1 MLCPVGM
8 GSSRPF
14 TPGNSVPIPVAMLE
28 FFLGYSM
35 GERSATRSAS
45 LARGAALADGTRHT
59 NRIEDLDERLDR
71 LVMIMRAMWAL
82 MEEQGMTPEQL
93 MAKIEELDLQ
103 DGIADGQVRREPA
116 ECPSCQS
123 KVAPGLRA
131 CQLCGTEVRPDTGH
145 PLDHI

>member
-1 MLCPVGM
+1 M
-8 GSSRPF
+8 GDQPNRLTACDRMYVASAIMTGSQMIVLPF
-14 TPGNSVPIPVAMLE
+14 V
-28 FFLGYSM
+28 
-35 GERSATRSAS
+35 
-45 LARGAALADGTRHT
+45 ADGTRHT

-93 MAKIEELDLQ
+93 MAKIENIDLE
-103 DGIADGQVRREPA
+103 DGLVDGQVRPAPA

-145 PLDHI
+145 ALGHV